1 MGKQRE
7 GKGKLPEHL
16 ELRRDYVTCGDR
28 LNFNVNTIT
37 SANTFNAMGYDNSWD
52 FAAFKDSFQ
61 IVINK
66 MDREVLEFDMIGCDP
81 AVANA
86 LRRILIAEVPTVA
99 IEHVFMVNNTSIIQD
114 EVMAH
119 RLGLVPLLVPP
130 HLLEPKLAEE
140 APSEKN
146 TVVFRLDVTCR
157 RKPDGSLENDKVL
170 TSQLEWLPG
179 GSELPDETTCRFAA
193 GQAHLFTAAPVDA
206 AGASTST
213 AASAAGAGAAFAAAA
228 APPSPLGSTAGPYPR
243 PRAVHGDIL
252 LAKLRPGQTL
262 QLEAHATKGC
272 GKEHAKWSPVA
283 TAWYRLQP
291 EVALL
296 QEVRADSE
304 EGRVL
309 LETCPGLFSV
319 GGGGL
324 LQAGSAR
331 GNEMVLERLR
341 RLLEQERFAAA
352 VAYRKRKD
360 HFIFTIESSGV
371 LHPAELLAQALDIL
385 ADKANNLRDKL

>member
-1 MGKQRE
+1 MGKDK

-16 ELRRDYVTCGDR
+16 ELRKDFVTCGDK
-28 LNFNVNTIT
+28 LNYNVNTVT

-52 FAAFKDSFQ
+52 FGAFKDSFQ

-66 MDREVLEFDMIGCDP
+66 MDKEVMEFDMIGCDP
-81 AVANA
+81 AIANA

-99 IEHVFMVNNTSIIQD
+99 IEHVFMINNTSIIQD
-114 EVMAH
+114 EVLSH

-146 TVVFRLDVTCR
+146 TVVFKLDVTCR

-193 GQAHLFTAAPVDA
+193 GQAHLFSAAADA
-206 AGASTST
+206 AASTS
-213 AASAAGAGAAFAAAA
+213 AMAAAA

-243 PRAVHGDIL
+243 PRAVHSDIL
-252 LAKLRPGQTL
+252 LAKLRPGQTI

-291 EVALL
+291 VVALL
-296 QEVRADSE
+296 KEVRADSE
-304 EGRVL
+304 EGKVL
-309 LETCPGLFSV
+309 LETCPGLFGV
-319 GGGGL
+319 EGGL
-324 LQAGSAR
+324 LTANAAR
-331 GNEMVLERLR
+331 GHEMVLERLR
-341 RLLEQERFAAA
+341 RLLEQERFSSC

-360 HFIFTIESSGV
+360 HFIFTVESSGV